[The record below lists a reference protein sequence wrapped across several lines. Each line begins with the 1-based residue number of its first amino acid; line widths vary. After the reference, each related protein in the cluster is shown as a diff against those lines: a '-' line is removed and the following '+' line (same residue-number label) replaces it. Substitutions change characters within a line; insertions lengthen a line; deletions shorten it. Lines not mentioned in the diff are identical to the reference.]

1 MSNEEEQLD
10 LLERLREQVK
20 LGGGQKRIDAQHGRG
35 KLTARERLHLLLD
48 EDSFEEFDQLVLLS
62 GTEFAEDNIRSEAV

>member
-35 KLTARERLHLLLD
+35 QLTARERLHLLLD
-48 EDSFEEFDQLVLLS
+48 EDSFE
-62 GTEFAEDNIRSEAV
+62 